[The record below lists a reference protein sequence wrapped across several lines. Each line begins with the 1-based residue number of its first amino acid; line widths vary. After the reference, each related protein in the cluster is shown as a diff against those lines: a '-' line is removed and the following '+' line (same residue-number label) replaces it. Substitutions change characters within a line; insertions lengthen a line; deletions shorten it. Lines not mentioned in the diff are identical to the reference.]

1 MNESVERFL
10 QYLRLE
16 RNLSWRTVDLYRRD
30 LDQWVASAT
39 GGSRPLDLVSVTAG
53 DIRAWLMER
62 ASAGDCPGTLRHKV

>member
-39 GGSRPLDLVSVTAG
+39 GGSRQLDL
-53 DIRAWLMER
+53 I
-62 ASAGDCPGTLRHKV
+62 